1 MIVSSNNDSDEC
13 YRVGQGTWNYRVVKK
28 GGYLAI
34 HEAYYDES
42 GNVHLLSRDPVSPE
56 SEDLAQLKTT
66 LELMQEALNDGII
79 DFEQIH
85 PDHNNS

>member
-1 MIVSSNNDSDEC
+1 MNLSGNIFLEGVQ
-13 YRVGQGTWNYRVVKK
+13 VVTWNYRVVKRR
-28 GGYLAI
+28 GYLAI
-34 HEAYYDES
+34 HEAYYDEN
-42 GNVHLLSRDPVSPE
+42 GNVRLLSTDPVSPE

-85 PDHNNS
+85 PDNDNP